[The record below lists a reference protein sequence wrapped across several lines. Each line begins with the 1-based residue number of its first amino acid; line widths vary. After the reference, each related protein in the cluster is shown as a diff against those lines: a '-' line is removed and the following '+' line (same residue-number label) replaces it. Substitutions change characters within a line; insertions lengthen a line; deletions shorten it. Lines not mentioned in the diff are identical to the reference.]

1 MTDEDVAWVRIC
13 KCVWNEK
20 LKSGGDKTRWCRDD
34 LEHFLQKME
43 EQFKSSN
50 MLLADCIS
58 NVKTWFSNQCTENSS
73 MKLFEMSDDDDE
85 SEIAETDPEGEVVTK
100 QGSLVEGGSL
110 PLLKSLG
117 GDMLWK
123 PRLHDKVLSPFPI
136 DDNPHS
142 TMYGR
147 KMESSVKR
155 DDIHTLQDFEAMVVN
170 VNDQTRT
177 AALNYYGIGGY
188 HPSVRYSVI
197 KPTAGDGKREEQSGK
212 GHQSLGAKRGVVT
225 MSKKDCNDDLKL
237 KLEEFAADRK
247 KELDRLKADV
257 MSEMHHQ
264 INEINKEVTSTGL
277 VMHGINADLADIKTR
292 MKALLEKAV
301 QGKEL
306 SSKSSDKAI
315 KDLQRNMAVHEQKF
329 DAVEIKVDTEVKRV
343 ENMVNAL
350 SATASTADSHG
361 ECLTRLEK
369 VEDLVVGGKRKLDRI
384 YTAIRTMAEFEN
396 DVEKDTDSDKDSSS
410 VQLDEHKPQ
419 EDLDG
424 SHSPQSARR
433 RGGGGGGG
441 GVRGRGGG
449 RGRGRGT
456 AVMRNTRLLN
466 DASARWH
473 MQAEGSEV

>member
-1 MTDEDVAWVRIC
+1 MADEDVAWVCIC
-13 KCVWNEK
+13 KRVWNEK

-58 NVKTWFSNQCTENSS
+58 NVKTWFLTQCTENSS
-73 MKLFEMSDDDDE
+73 MKLFEMNDDDDE
-85 SEIAETDPEGEVVTK
+85 SEIADTDPEGEVVTK
-100 QGSLVEGGSL
+100 EGSLVEGESL

-117 GDMLWK
+117 GDMSWK
-123 PRLHDKVLSPFPI
+123 PRLYDKVLSPFPI
-136 DDNPHS
+136 DENPYS

-197 KPTAGDGKREEQSGK
+197 KPTAGDGEREEQSGK

-225 MSKKDCNDDLKL
+225 MSKKDCKDDLKL

-264 INEINKEVTSTGL
+264 INEMKKEVTSTGL
-277 VMHGINADLADIKTR
+277 VMHGITGDLTDIKSR
-292 MKALLEKAV
+292 LKGLLEKAQ
-301 QGKEL
+301 QGKQL
-306 SSKSSDKAI
+306 ASMGSDKAI
-315 KDLQRNMAVHEQKF
+315 KDLQKSMASHEQKF
-329 DAVEIKVDTEVKRV
+329 NAVEIKVDTEVKRV
-343 ENMVNAL
+343 EDMLTAL
-350 SATASTADSHG
+350 SSNAATAESHE
-361 ECLTRLEK
+361 ECMTRLEK

-384 YTAIRTMAEFEN
+384 YTAIRTMAELEN
-396 DVEKDTDSDKDSSS
+396 DVEKDTESEKDSSS
-410 VQLDEHKPQ
+410 VQMDEDKP
-419 EDLDG
+419 EEELDG
-424 SHSPQSARR
+424 SRSPSLARR
-433 RGGGGGGG
+433 RGGGQGRGRGRP
-441 GVRGRGGG
+441 RGRGGG
-449 RGRGRGT
+449 GGRGRFQV
-456 AVMRNTRLLN
+456 AP
-466 DASARWH
+466 ASSGAG
-473 MQAEGSEV
+473 EGA